1 MKYRNIEFVCAGNKG
16 RSPLAEAFAKR
27 YVDRRGISGEVE
39 LSSSGTLV
47 DFLKNPDMKTLG
59 QMLEHFSYKSHQQG
73 IITEEEIEEI
83 RQRSNLNRILDKI
96 FVEIR
101 KRESE
106 QRRVVLGEKNL
117 VAYLNPN
124 RKPQQTIVRANAE
137 LILPMDEE
145 NYGRVQG
152 IYAHANTTPKIELIG
167 KIDDPILST
176 LEEYRAIVNQVE
188 EATERA
194 MDKFL

>member
-1 MKYRNIEFVCAGNKG
+1 MKYKNIEFVCAGNKG
-16 RSPLAEAFAKR
+16 RSPLAEAFARR
-27 YVDRRGISGEVE
+27 YVDRNGVSGEVE

-47 DFLKNPDMKTLG
+47 DFLKNPDMETLG
-59 QMLEHFSYKSHQQG
+59 RMLERFSYKAHQEG
-73 IITEEEIEEI
+73 IITKEEIEEI

-96 FVEIR
+96 FIEIR

-106 QRRVVLGEKNL
+106 QRRIVLGEKNL
-117 VAYLNPN
+117 ADYLDPN

-137 LILPMDEE
+137 LILLMDEE
-145 NYGRVQG
+145 NYERVG
-152 IYAHANTTPKIELIG
+152 NIYAHINTTPRIELLG

-176 LEEYRAIVNQVE
+176 LEEYRAIVNQIE

-194 MDKFL
+194 MDTFL

>member
-1 MKYRNIEFVCAGNKG
+1 MQYQNIEFVCAGNKG

-27 YVDRRGISGEVE
+27 YLDRKGLVEEVE

-47 DFLKNPDMKTLG
+47 NFLKNPDMETLG
-59 QMLEHFSYKSHQQG
+59 NLLERFSYKALQQG
-73 IITEEEIEEI
+73 IINDDEVGEIK
-83 RQRSNLNRILDKI
+83 QRRNLDKILDKI
-96 FVEIR
+96 FEEIR

-106 QRRVVLGEKNL
+106 QRRIVLGEKGIFT
-117 VAYLNPN
+117 YLNPN
-124 RKPQQTIVRANAE
+124 RQSRQTIVRANAE

-152 IYAHANTTPKIELIG
+152 IYAHASTTPKIELIG